1 MHLGSEKINCLIRRL
16 ITGLDDQ
23 HVGDGTFEKPLG
35 RLMSL
40 KLERQLV
47 DEYDSIHENVDSRSQ
62 V

>member
-1 MHLGSEKINCLIRRL
+1 M
-16 ITGLDDQ
+16 LDKKADHWVGHK

-47 DEYDSIHENVDSRSQ
+47 DEYDSIHENVDSRGQ